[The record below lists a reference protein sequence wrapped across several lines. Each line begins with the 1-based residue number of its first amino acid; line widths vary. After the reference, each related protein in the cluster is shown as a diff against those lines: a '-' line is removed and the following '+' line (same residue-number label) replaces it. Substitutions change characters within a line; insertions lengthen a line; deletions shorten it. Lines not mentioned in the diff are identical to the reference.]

1 MAPNSRFDSQLRV
14 NAETLRTRARRAMA
28 LAIAAAMTIAAGLAG
43 CRTASLPEQ
52 GSAAEHL
59 YAQRCGS
66 CHKPYAPSSMTVAM
80 WATQVDAMEPKI
92 AQAGLPPLSE
102 TERRTILNY
111 LERNAGA
118 Q

>member
-1 MAPNSRFDSQLRV
+1 LSPICRFDSP
-14 NAETLRTRARRAMA
+14 NRRIAA
-28 LAIAAAMTIAAGLAG
+28 FLALFAIVLAIASGG
-43 CRTASLPEQ
+43 CRNAPLPEQ

-59 YAQRCGS
+59 YARRCGS
-66 CHKPYAPSSMTVAM
+66 CHKTYAPSSMTAAM

-102 TERRTILNY
+102 GERRAILNY
-111 LERNAGA
+111 LERNAGT